1 MFKLRQLAGI
11 ALLAA
16 AISACEEDSLN
27 IGNTL
32 TGEADLLDFS
42 SATFNVDTR
51 TIVADSILTRSNT
64 CYFGQIIDP
73 ETDSYVKTE
82 FMTQFHILE
91 TFSLPD
97 KENIVNKYNQMA
109 AADSCIMTLYLRNP
123 LRKLDSLAAMK
134 MTISELKTPVEE
146 GPLYYSNFD
155 PRAKGLLRTDG
166 GLVKARMF
174 SYENLTLSN
183 SERLS
188 TNTKV
193 YHNYISFKFNDPYTA
208 IDGRTYNNYGTYIM
222 QTYYEHPEYY
232 RNSYHF
238 IHNVCPGFF
247 YEVND
252 GAGFYAEVPEID
264 IKAYYRVQS
273 GDSIKQQ
280 AITLAGTREVLQT
293 TKVTNDTDRLREIAA
308 TPTCTYIKA
317 PAGLYTEVKLP
328 VGQILAVNHEND
340 SLLAANIAFKRLNSE
355 DWEYERLNKPAYI
368 LMVQKDSLNTFF
380 EKKKLADSKTSFYT
394 ACSADNTYQFSNIST
409 LINTLARMRKE
420 HRATDPTWDDPDSDH
435 YKVVLVPIEL
445 TYYTNPSTNARTVTN
460 IDHSMSVSSTR
471 LVGGPDNPYDPVKI
485 SVVYSS
491 MKGH

>member
-11 ALLAA
+11 ALLVA
-16 AISACEEDSLN
+16 AISACEEESLN
-27 IGNTL
+27 IGSTL
-32 TGEADLLDFS
+32 TGKSDQLDFT
-42 SATFNVDTR
+42 SASVTVDTR

-91 TFSLPD
+91 TFSLPSKD
-97 KENIVNKYNQMA
+97 NIVSRHDDMA
-109 AADSCIMTLYLRNP
+109 AADSCIMTLYLRKP

-134 MTISELKTPVEE
+134 MTVSELRIPVEE

-155 PRAKGLLRTDG
+155 PRARGLLRTDG
-166 GLVKARMF
+166 GLGKTRMF

-193 YHNYISFKFNDPYTA
+193 YHNYISIKFNEPYTA
-208 IDGRTYNNYGTYIM
+208 TDGRTYNNYGTYIM

-232 RNSYHF
+232 RNSYQF

-247 YEVND
+247 YEITD

-264 IKAYYRVQS
+264 IKAYFQVQS
-273 GDSIKQQ
+273 GDTVKLQ

-293 TKVTNDTDRLREIAA
+293 TKVTNDVAALREIA
-308 TPTCTYIKA
+308 TDETCTYIKS

-328 VGQILAVNHEND
+328 VDKIIAGEHGRD

-355 DWEYERLNKPAYI
+355 DWEYERLDKPAYI

-394 ACSADNTYQFSNIST
+394 SCSTDNTYQFSNISS
-409 LINTLARMRKE
+409 LINTLARMKTE
-420 HRATDPTWDDPDSDH
+420 LRATDPTWDDPDSDH

-445 TYYTNPSTNARTVTN
+445 TYYTNPSTNMRTVTN

-471 LVGGPDNPYDPVKI
+471 LVGGSQNPYEPVTM
-485 SVVYSS
+485 SVVYSH
-491 MKGH
+491 MEGK